1 MTTRRIGPRMQEVAA
16 IARARPG
23 IVQRQL
29 ALALTYRDGGTSN
42 QYGTAAVERA
52 HSAGLIRVGSCIDA
66 QCRRPARNHS
76 HYWATEEVAR

>member
-1 MTTRRIGPRMQEVAA
+1 MTTQRIGPRMQEVAA

-29 ALALTYRDGGTSN
+29 ALALTYPGGGTSN

-52 HSAGLIRVGSCIDA
+52 YSAGLIRVGSCADA

-76 HYWATEEVAR
+76 HYWASEEVVR